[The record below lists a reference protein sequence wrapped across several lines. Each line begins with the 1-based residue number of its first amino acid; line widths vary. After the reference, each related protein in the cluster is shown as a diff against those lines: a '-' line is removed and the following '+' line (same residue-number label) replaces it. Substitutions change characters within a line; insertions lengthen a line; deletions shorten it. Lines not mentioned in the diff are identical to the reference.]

1 MTKKQLKAWL
11 TAQIQ
16 AAILN
21 VSGDYTVTEN
31 GDYVFILPEVGTKF
45 SIKCTVDPNEYKNSR
60 LMAFS
65 EKIRKSKAFTQ
76 VKGCPQL

>member
-1 MTKKQLKAWL
+1 MTKKQMKVWL
-11 TAQIQ
+11 TEQIH

-21 VSGDYTVTEN
+21 VSGEYTVTEK

-45 SIKCTVDPNEYKNSR
+45 AFRCAVDPNEYKNSR
-60 LMAFS
+60 LMEFS

-76 VKGCPQL
+76 VKGCPRL

>member
-11 TAQIQ
+11 IEQIR

-21 VSGDYTVTEN
+21 VSGDYSVTEQ

-45 SIKCTVDPNEYKNSR
+45 AIRCAVDPNEYKNSR
-60 LMAFS
+60 LREFS
-65 EKIRKSKAFTQ
+65 EKISKSKAFTN
-76 VKGCPQL
+76 VKGCPHL

>member
-1 MTKKQLKAWL
+1 MTKKQMKAWL
-11 TAQIQ
+11 SEQIQ

-21 VSGDYTVTEN
+21 VSGDYSVTEQ

-45 SIKCTVDPNEYKNSR
+45 AIRCAVDPNEYKNSR

-65 EKIRKSKAFTQ
+65 EKISKSKAFTN

>member
-1 MTKKQLKAWL
+1 MTKKQMKAWL
-11 TAQIQ
+11 TEQIH

-21 VSGDYTVTEN
+21 VSGEYTVTEK

-45 SIKCTVDPNEYKNSR
+45 AIRCAVDPNEYKNSK
-60 LMAFS
+60 LMEFS

-76 VKGCPQL
+76 VKGCPHL

>member
-1 MTKKQLKAWL
+1 MTKKQMKTWL
-11 TAQIQ
+11 TEQIR

-21 VSGDYTVTEN
+21 VSGDYSVTET

-45 SIKCTVDPNEYKNSR
+45 TIRCVIDPNEYKNSR

-65 EKIRKSKAFTQ
+65 EKISKSKAFTPM
-76 VKGCPQL
+76 KGCPKL

>member
-1 MTKKQLKAWL
+1 MTKKQMKAWL
-11 TAQIQ
+11 SEQIQ

-21 VSGDYTVTEN
+21 VSGDYSVTEQ

-45 SIKCTVDPNEYKNSR
+45 AIRCAVDPNEYKNSR

-65 EKIRKSKAFTQ
+65 EKINKSKAFTH

>member
-11 TAQIQ
+11 IEQIR

-21 VSGDYTVTEN
+21 VSGDYSVTEQ

-45 SIKCTVDPNEYKNSR
+45 AIRCAVDPNEYKNSR

-65 EKIRKSKAFTQ
+65 EKISKSKAFTN

>member
-1 MTKKQLKAWL
+1 MTKKQMKTWL

-21 VSGDYTVTEN
+21 VNGDYTVTAT

-45 SIKCTVDPNEYKNSR
+45 SIKCAVDPNEYKNSR
-60 LMAFS
+60 LIEFS

-76 VKGCPQL
+76 VKDCPQL

>member
-1 MTKKQLKAWL
+1 MTKKQMKVWL
-11 TAQIQ
+11 TEQIH

-21 VSGDYTVTEN
+21 VSGEYTVTEK

-45 SIKCTVDPNEYKNSR
+45 AIRCAVDPNEYKNSR
-60 LMAFS
+60 LMEFS
-65 EKIRKSKAFTQ
+65 EKIRKSKAFTN